1 MPYLVRKINKR
12 KNMDLLNEISDFNT
26 LSADLPTGEFRTTNG
41 TLSTW
46 IIDSLED
53 INNAVLAIAV
63 TSSKLSKMDFIV
75 IDTKILQE
83 NDLQYQKTYAGR
95 EIAIPDLQD
104 THYDIVD
111 LSLGKLANCAN
122 VYKIVYDND
131 DAQGKYIRRFLEG
144 EIKDMIKTAYNDGRI
159 CLEQADNSMKTELLK
174 LLKIA

>member
-75 IDTKILQE
+75 IDTKI
-83 NDLQYQKTYAGR
+83 
-95 EIAIPDLQD
+95 
-104 THYDIVD
+104 
-111 LSLGKLANCAN
+111 
-122 VYKIVYDND
+122 
-131 DAQGKYIRRFLEG
+131 
-144 EIKDMIKTAYNDGRI
+144 
-159 CLEQADNSMKTELLK
+159 
-174 LLKIA
+174 